1 MFDIIKSINL
11 KMGVL
16 YLEELLNIKIENY
29 IYEIRGKQ
37 VMLDSDLAKLYQCK
51 NGTKTINLAVKR
63 HINRFPE
70 RFMFQLTL
78 KEYNNLKFQTETSS
92 WNSYGGVRKLP
103 YAFPEQGVAMLA
115 TIIKTSRAEEVSIA
129 IMDAFVAMR
138 HYINTNDFRILN
150 IESKLLEHDK
160 SIKKI
165 EKVFTNFNQ
174 KEVNNEIYFAGEEY
188 DAYSRIIN
196 ILEKAQ
202 KELIIIDSY
211 ADHTLLDIIKRLKVK
226 TILITKSNNLLTT
239 QDINKYNKQ
248 YHNLKVIF
256 NNTFH
261 DRYFIIDNID
271 FYHCGASINR
281 IGNKTF
287 SINKIN
293 DNEIINLLLNKLKEV
308 YYE

>member
-1 MFDIIKSINL
+1 M
-11 KMGVL
+11 
-16 YLEELLNIKIENY
+16 EELLNIKIENY

-150 IESKLLEHDK
+150 IESKLLEHAK

>member
-1 MFDIIKSINL
+1 M
-11 KMGVL
+11 
-16 YLEELLNIKIENY
+16 EELLNIKIENY

-293 DNEIINLLLNKLKEV
+293 DNEIINLLLNKIKEV